1 MGITEP
7 AEDRDEIIQFTEPK
21 KGTYKKL
28 IVREGRLVGGILMG
42 DISKAAYLM
51 QCFDRDAPLPD
62 ERLALL
68 FDLGA
73 PSQKVTI
80 DEMPAEMQVCNCNG
94 VSKKAIAACV
104 AGGVRSA
111 DGVMKLVM
119 SPSAISPTSLSI
131 FSPCAPR

>member
-1 MGITEP
+1 V
-7 AEDRDEIIQFTEPK
+7 RD
-21 KGTYKKL
+21 
-28 IVREGRLVGGILMG
+28 GRLVGGILMG

-62 ERLALL
+62 ERLTLL

-73 PSQKVTI
+73 PSQKITI

-94 VSKKAIAACV
+94 VSKAAIAACV

-111 DGVMKLVM
+111 PGVMNATRAGKGCGSCKSLVAR
-119 SPSAISPTSLSI
+119 S
-131 FSPCAPR
+131 